1 MCVCVCVYI
10 YTYSALVY
18 SIYRQKQMNYR
29 EERDYLKN
37 INMNQNV
44 FYILFQNTCVTSSY
58 AYSNIY
64 WHMN

>member
-1 MCVCVCVYI
+1 MLILQCVCVCVCVYI

-29 EERDYLKN
+29 EERDYLIN

-44 FYILFQNTCVTSSY
+44 LPGTNTFR
-58 AYSNIY
+58 
-64 WHMN
+64 